1 MLSSRVPAHG
11 HHCTDCLQLRVLLL
25 FPFQGWAGTQGL
37 THAGQGSLGGL
48 HPQALVF
55 CSSSLKLRWLR
66 SAETQAYT
74 SHIQHSIPYPG
85 GVFLVLKLMSKIKM
99 FKKEKKS
106 CLGVP
111 VLQLP
116 VVPGSWVPLLVVTQL
131 MLTCLTLVLSYF
143 KNVELNQIPA
153 FLSYN
158 IWIALVKAMKKII
171 LWWSLEILVTVSKFH
186 NLFPVHIVMNSHY
199 CLQSVE

>member
-1 MLSSRVPAHG
+1 MYLLTAI
-11 HHCTDCLQLRVLLL
+11 TVLTACS
-25 FPFQGWAGTQGL
+25 FVFFYCSPFRAGLEPRASHMQGRA
-37 THAGQGSLGGL
+37 
-48 HPQALVF
+48 PLVGYILKPLF

-85 GVFLVLKLMSKIKM
+85 GVFLVLKLMSKM
-99 FKKEKKS
+99 FKKEKNS

-131 MLTCLTLVLSYF
+131 VLTCLTLVLSYF

-171 LWWSLEILVTVSKFH
+171 LWWSLEILVAVSKFH